1 MGAKIGCENWV
12 RKSSIAEM
20 VAMLRRHVVVKSD
33 NYPELKIFTMS
44 HTCVLKRVWI
54 SSFRKILLND
64 SLVAPL
70 GCYRF
75 FFYEKLLWYM
85 LSYFK
90 FIILVLRISVSIK
103 HLSYTFRHRKHMN
116 DNVKQQDTFFFK
128 WKITLSAA

>member
-1 MGAKIGCENWV
+1 MGAKIGCEN
-12 RKSSIAEM
+12 
-20 VAMLRRHVVVKSD
+20 LRLPKWSPCCDVTWLSNLITIPNWKYSQCLTLVFWRGCEYHHFERFSW
-33 NYPELKIFTMS
+33 T
-44 HTCVLKRVWI
+44 
-54 SSFRKILLND
+54 ILL
-64 SLVAPL
+64 LHHWGVT
-70 GCYRF
+70 GF

-90 FIILVLRISVSIK
+90 FIILVIRISVSIK